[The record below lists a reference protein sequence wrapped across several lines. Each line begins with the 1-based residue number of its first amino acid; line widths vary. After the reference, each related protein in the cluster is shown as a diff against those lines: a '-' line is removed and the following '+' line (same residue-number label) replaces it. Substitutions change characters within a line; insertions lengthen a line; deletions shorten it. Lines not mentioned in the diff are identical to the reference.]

1 VPQDLGGIVVDP
13 AREPGFFSAT
23 GGPAVGRQQ
32 ANPRTV
38 AAALNRT
45 LCDLVTRGHSQVLT
59 YPWSMY
65 LAAIEVA
72 NKAQG

>member
-1 VPQDLGGIVVDP
+1 MGGPQD
-13 AREPGFFSAT
+13 S
-23 GGPAVGRQQ
+23 
-32 ANPRTV
+32 PRSV

-59 YPWSMY
+59 YPWAMY